1 MSCPST
7 YCISNTSFS
16 TYNDIYE
23 SAGTHNGYDAWS
35 GQSNGYHI
43 YFNTGTTQWCLSN
56 VLDGTCLLSGK
67 SPCTS
72 TCPDLFSGYL
82 SSGTCPTPTPTPTV
96 NCSVL
101 DFNSYFDCV
110 PVNFIT
116 STPTA
121 SPTPT
126 LTQTPTPTDFCG
138 LLNVDVTVSNVT
150 PTPTKTPTQTPTSS
164 KPVIRDI
171 SFLGDVTFNTVNTS
185 FNCPTSKQFSD
196 CYDPNTIYSTTDVLI
211 VPDGTPITQYM
222 VFNALVDGSTKC
234 ISYIGETTDI
244 IGGNTIQLNSNP
256 LGYSNLG
263 GCGYCQPTPTPTK
276 TPTRTPFPTPTPT
289 QTQTQTPSQTPTQT
303 QTPSQTQTQTPTQTQ
318 TQTPTQTVTPSQPA
332 IALCLTE
339 FKIVATYYNESAYVS
354 VSGGGTCVGPDCAP
368 CGMGHN
374 CCRARFYVKAND
386 ITVID
391 SNNPSKNT
399 ISLNNSGCPS
409 YNQAYNTTV
418 YIDDLNYPT
427 GGFFPP
433 GYTGIS
439 RYDEITIGSS
449 QAQTIATSSQD
460 GNIRFGLTYATPIST
475 TEHDGV
481 TWIRLYRN
489 NVLIYNGCPTGN
501 FVTINPCTGQ
511 VVTNNQN

>member
-23 SAGTHNGYDAWS
+23 SSGTHNGYDAWS

-43 YFNTGTTQWCLSN
+43 FFNTGTTQWCLSN

-72 TCPDLFSGYL
+72 NCPDLFSGYL

-110 PVNFIT
+110 PVSFIT
-116 STPTA
+116 STPT
-121 SPTPT
+121 PTST
-126 LTQTPTPTDFCG
+126 STPTPTPTSTDFCG
-138 LLNVDVTVSNVT
+138 ILKVNASISNVT
-150 PTPTKTPTQTPTSS
+150 PSPTSTPTPTPTTS

-171 SFLGDVTFNTVNTS
+171 SFSGDVIFNTINTS

-196 CYDPNTIYSTTDVLI
+196 CYDPNTTYSTTDVLV

-244 IGGNTIQLNSNP
+244 IGGNTITLNSNP

-263 GCGYCQPTPTPTK
+263 GCGYCQPTPTPTP

-289 QTQTQTPSQTPTQT
+289 ETPRPTQTPTKTQTPTPTNTITPTNSQTPTPTTTQTQTPSSP
-303 QTPSQTQTQTPTQTQ
+303 P
-318 TQTPTQTVTPSQPA
+318 
-332 IALCLTE
+332 IAQCLTN
-339 FKIVATYYNESAYVS
+339 FKIVAAYYEESQYISSSA
-354 VSGGGTCVGPDCAP
+354 GGTCVGDDCSP
-368 CGMGHN
+368 CGDYHW
-374 CCRARFYVKAND
+374 CCRARFYVRANQ
-386 ITVID
+386 ITVYD
-391 SNNPSKNT
+391 TNNPSKNT
-399 ISLNNSGCPS
+399 VSLNNDSGECTS
-409 YNQAYNTTV
+409 FNGTYSTNFYV
-418 YIDDLNYPT
+418 DDFNYPPT
-427 GGFFPP
+427 FPI
-433 GYTGIS
+433 GYNGKS
-439 RYDEITIGSS
+439 RYDEITIGNA
-449 QAQTIATSSQD
+449 QAQAIAASSLD
-460 GNIRFGLTYATPIST
+460 GNISFGLVCPDTNQGC
-475 TEHDGV
+475 HGGV

-489 NVLIYNGCPTGN
+489 DVLIYNGCPTGN

-511 VVTNNQN
+511 VI

>member
-16 TYNDIYE
+16 TYTDIYN
-23 SAGTHNGYDAWS
+23 SSGTYNGLDSWS

-43 YFNTGTTQWCLSN
+43 FYNTGTTQWCLSN
-56 VLDGTCLLSGK
+56 VLNGTCLLAGK
-67 SPCTS
+67 TPCVS
-72 TCPDLFSGYL
+72 SCPDLFSGYL

-110 PVNFIT
+110 PSNFVT
-116 STPTA
+116 ST
-121 SPTPT
+121 PTPT
-126 LTQTPTPTDFCG
+126 LTKTPTPTPTTTNFCG
-138 LLNVDVTVSNVT
+138 ILKVDVTISNVT
-150 PTPTKTPTQTPTSS
+150 PSPTSTPTPTPTTS
-164 KPVIRDI
+164 KTIQRDI
-171 SFLGDVTFNTVNTS
+171 TFSGDVTFNTVNTS

-196 CYDPNTIYSTTDVLI
+196 CYNPNTIYSTTDVLI
-211 VPDGTPITQYM
+211 VPNGTPITQYM

-244 IGGNTIQLNSNP
+244 IGGNTIKLNSNP

-263 GCGYCQPTPTPTK
+263 GCGFCQ
-276 TPTRTPFPTPTPT
+276 PTPTPT
-289 QTQTQTPSQTPTQT
+289 QTQTRTPFPTPSPTQT
-303 QTPSQTQTQTPTQTQ
+303 PRPTQTQ
-318 TQTPTQTVTPSQPA
+318 TQTPTPTLTQTITPTNSQTPTPTKTQTMTPSPPP
-332 IALCLTE
+332 IAQCLTQ
-339 FKIVATYYNESAYVS
+339 FKIVATYYNEQQYVS

-368 CGMGHN
+368 CGQDHG

-399 ISLNNSGCPS
+399 ISLNNYNCPLF
-409 YNQAYNTTV
+409 NEDNNTTV

-427 GGFFPP
+427 GGFFSP
-433 GYTGIS
+433 GYNGLS

-449 QAQTIATSSQD
+449 QAQTIAASSLD
-460 GNIRFGLTYATPIST
+460 GTIRFGLTYATPIGT
-475 TEHDGV
+475 IEHGSV

-511 VVTNNQN
+511 IV

>member
-35 GQSNGYHI
+35 GQSNGYYI
-43 YFNTGTTQWCLSN
+43 FFNTGTTQWCLSN
-56 VLDGTCLLSGK
+56 VLDGDCLLSGK

-72 TCPDLFSGYL
+72 SCPDLFSGYL
-82 SSGTCPTPTPTPTV
+82 SSGICPTPTPTPTV

-110 PVNFIT
+110 PVSFIT
-116 STPTA
+116 STPT
-121 SPTPT
+121 PTYT
-126 LTQTPTPTDFCG
+126 STPTPTPTSTDFCG
-138 LLNVDVTVSNVT
+138 ILKVNVSISNVT
-150 PTPTKTPTQTPTSS
+150 PSATSTPTPTPTPS

-171 SFLGDVTFNTVNTS
+171 SFSGDVMFNTINTS

-196 CYDPNTIYSTTDVLI
+196 CYDPNTTYSTTDVLV

-222 VFNALVDGSTKC
+222 VFNALVDGNTKC

-244 IGGNTIQLNSNP
+244 IGGNTITLNSNP

-263 GCGYCQPTPTPTK
+263 GCGFCQPTPTPTK
-276 TPTRTPFPTPTPT
+276 TPTRTPFPTPTQTQTQTPTPTLT
-289 QTQTQTPSQTPTQT
+289 QTQTQTPTY
-303 QTPSQTQTQTPTQTQ
+303 TPSQTQTQTPTQTQ
-318 TQTPTQTVTPSQPA
+318 TQTVTPSQPA
-332 IALCLTE
+332 IAQCLTE
-339 FKIVATYYNESAYVS
+339 FKIVATYYQEAEYIT
-354 VSGGGTCVGPDCAP
+354 GGGCVGPDCAP
-368 CGMGHN
+368 CGTGHQ
-374 CCRARFYVKAND
+374 CCKSRFYVKANN

-391 SNNPSKNT
+391 NYNPNKNT
-399 ISLNNSGCPS
+399 ISLNNRGCSS
-409 YNQAYNTTV
+409 YNQAFNTTV
-418 YIDDLNYPT
+418 YVDDLNYPT

-433 GYTGIS
+433 GYTGLS
-439 RYDEITIGSS
+439 RYDEITISSS
-449 QAQTIATSSQD
+449 QAQTIAASSQD
-460 GNIRFGLTYATPIST
+460 GNIRFGLTYATPIQT
-475 TEHDGV
+475 TEHGGV

-511 VVTNNQN
+511 VVSNN